1 MAMNGSQ
8 LNGWSAGT
16 GSSLTPGQLNLL
28 ILGTLAIVVLLF
40 SAWALVQ
47 AYRGLVSKSVTF
59 RQFNELLIRLIVL
72 YLLTLFLFFFTERM
86 TQ

>member
-16 GSSLTPGQLNLL
+16 GSSLTPDQLNLL
-28 ILGTLAIVVLLF
+28 ILSTLAIAVLLF

-72 YLLTLFLFFFTERM
+72 YLLTLFLFFH
-86 TQ
+86 

>member
-72 YLLTLFLFFFTERM
+72 YLLTLFLFFH
-86 TQ
+86 

>member
-28 ILGTLAIVVLLF
+28 ILSTLAIAVLLF

-72 YLLTLFLFFFTERM
+72 YLLTLFLFFH
-86 TQ
+86 

>member
-16 GSSLTPGQLNLL
+16 GSSLPPGQLNLL

-59 RQFNELLIRLIVL
+59 RQFNELLLRLIVL
-72 YLLTLFLFFFTERM
+72 YLLTLFLFFH
-86 TQ
+86 

>member
-1 MAMNGSQ
+1 MVMNGAQ

-16 GSSLTPGQLNLL
+16 GSGLTPAQLNLL

-47 AYRGLVSKSVTF
+47 AYRGLTSESVTF
-59 RQFNELLIRLIVL
+59 RQFIELLIRLIVL
-72 YLLTLFLFFFTERM
+72 YLLTLFLFFH
-86 TQ
+86 

>member
-1 MAMNGSQ
+1 MAMNGAQ

-16 GSSLTPGQLNLL
+16 GSGLTPAQLNLL

-47 AYRGLVSKSVTF
+47 AYRGLASESVTF
-59 RQFNELLIRLIVL
+59 RQCIELLIRLIVL
-72 YLLTLFLFFFTERM
+72 YLLTLFLFFH
-86 TQ
+86 

>member
-40 SAWALVQ
+40 SAWALV
-47 AYRGLVSKSVTF
+47 
-59 RQFNELLIRLIVL
+59 
-72 YLLTLFLFFFTERM
+72 
-86 TQ
+86 

>member
-8 LNGWSAGT
+8 LNGWNAGT

-72 YLLTLFLFFFTERM
+72 YLLTLFLFFH
-86 TQ
+86 

>member
-40 SAWALVQ
+40 SAWALAQ

-72 YLLTLFLFFFTERM
+72 YLLTLFLFFH
-86 TQ
+86 

>member
-72 YLLTLFLFFFTERM
+72 YLLTLSLFFH
-86 TQ
+86 

>member
-8 LNGWSAGT
+8 LNGWSAGI

-72 YLLTLFLFFFTERM
+72 YLLTLFLFFH
-86 TQ
+86 